1 MKEFISVPCVHISN
15 RWTIGL
21 VLGLKFLV
29 KKRGIY
35 LLINNTSSYDCTGRV
50 LYEWNGTGL
59 ARVHSN
65 ECAYCGPL
73 KNSGVLVKNCGTA
86 HGLFETALPCTNW
99 SQMM

>member
-1 MKEFISVPCVHISN
+1 
-15 RWTIGL
+15 
-21 VLGLKFLV
+21 
-29 KKRGIY
+29 
-35 LLINNTSSYDCTGRV
+35 V

-86 HGLFETALPCTNW
+86 HGLFETALPCTN
-99 SQMM
+99 